1 MKNLTITA
9 PDEIFNQSVDALA
22 YLGGYVDVDE
32 NNDTLKLEFAK
43 EQLITVLGDKVRE
56 YARQQIRKQAQVT
69 IETTI
74 NTTFE
79 QIAATWPSIVVNVE
93 TIP

>member
-43 EQLITVLGDKVRE
+43 EQLITVLADKVRE
-56 YARQQIRKQAQVT
+56 YTRQQIRKQAQVT
-69 IETTI
+69 IEATI
-74 NTTFE
+74 NTAFE
-79 QIAATWPSIVVNVE
+79 QIAATRPSIIVDVE

>member
-43 EQLITVLGDKVRE
+43 EQLIATLGDKVIE

-69 IETTI
+69 IEATI
-74 NTTFE
+74 NTAFE
-79 QIAATWPSIVVNVE
+79 QIAATRPSIIVDVE